1 MTCRALGL
9 AGRVTPPTYA
19 LLAPLVLLSQYMAVA
34 LCYRWTGA
42 KLEFDAGFWL
52 LPLRRLADM
61 PGLTSAVAATVF
73 LIGFLVAWAMA
84 VLSFRR
90 ATWSNRGHWLSLFAI
105 FPVLQIAV
113 IVVLA
118 VLPRGRTAAND
129 PLVERIDLAD
139 VLQGVIAGIG
149 LIVAA
154 VLVSALTLGAYGW
167 GLFVSTPFVVG
178 MTTGYIANRRILRSA
193 ASTAYYVALAG
204 ALGGMALMML
214 ALEGLVCIILIAP
227 LGLTTAWLGG
237 LAGRTIARVGH
248 HRGAPLMSVAVLPLL
263 FAVEAAMPPA
273 VPIATAESIEIAAP
287 PAGVWRVVTGSS
299 PIGLSP
305 GLSGLAGL
313 AYPLGGRLLGEG
325 VGARRLGYFSTGT
338 AVERVTEWQPDKL
351 LAFTVLLQPPA
362 MEEMSPYRKVHAP
375 HLYGYVVAGDTR
387 YILTPLANGRTRLT
401 LEATTILRV
410 DPIVYFEPIAR
421 WAFQTN
427 VRRVL
432 ASAKLQAEGSM
443 GAEGDR

>member
-1 MTCRALGL
+1 MTRAALGL
-9 AGRVTPPTYA
+9 AGKVSPPVYAVMTP
-19 LLAPLVLLSQYMAVA
+19 LILLSQHLAVA
-34 LCYRWTGA
+34 LCYHWEGA
-42 KLEFDAGFWL
+42 RLELDAGFWL

-61 PGLTSAVAATVF
+61 PGLTSMVAAGVF
-73 LIGFLVAWAMA
+73 LIGFLVAWALA
-84 VLSFRR
+84 VMSFRR
-90 ATWSNRGHWLSLFAI
+90 ATWSNRGYWLSLFAI
-105 FPVLQIAV
+105 FPVLQIPAMA
-113 IVVLA
+113 VLA
-118 VLPRGRTAAND
+118 VLPRGQAAGED
-129 PLVERIDLAD
+129 LEARRIDLVD
-139 VLQGVIAGIG
+139 VLQGIIAGIG

-178 MTTGYIANRRILRSA
+178 MTTGYIANRQILRSA
-193 ASTAYYVALAG
+193 ASTATYVTLAG

-214 ALEGLVCIILIAP
+214 ALEGLICIILIAP
-227 LGLTTAWLGG
+227 LGLVAAWLGG

-248 HRGAPLMSVAVLPLL
+248 HRGAPLMSVAALPLL

-287 PAGVWRVVTGSS
+287 PAAVWRVVTGSR

-305 GLSGLAGL
+305 GLPGLAGL
-313 AYPLGGRLLGEG
+313 AYPLRGQLLGQG

-338 AVERVTEWQPDKL
+338 AVERVVEWQPDRL
-351 LAFTVLLQPPA
+351 LAFTVLSQPPA

-375 HLYGYVVAGDTR
+375 HLYGYVVTGDTR
-387 YILTPLANGRTRLT
+387 YILTPLTNGGTRLT
-401 LEATTILRV
+401 LEATTILHI

-432 ASAKLQAEGSM
+432 TSAKLQAEG
-443 GAEGDR
+443 ADYPNDDR